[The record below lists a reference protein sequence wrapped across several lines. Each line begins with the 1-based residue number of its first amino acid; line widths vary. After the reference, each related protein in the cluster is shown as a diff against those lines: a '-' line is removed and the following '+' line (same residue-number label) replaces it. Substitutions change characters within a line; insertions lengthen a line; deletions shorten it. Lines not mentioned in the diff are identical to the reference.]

1 MRIMVFDVPAEGGG
15 ALSVLHEF
23 YNEFKLDLENE
34 YIFVLSLP
42 ELEETSNIKVLRFP
56 WIKKSWGH
64 RLYFDHFIAHKLIKE
79 YDIDQVLSYR
89 MYTSTRV
96 HQSVFVQCVTFSE
109 YRFYR
114 EDITGPIKI

>member
-42 ELEETSNIKVLRFP
+42 ELEETSNIKVYDFL
-56 WIKKSWGH
+56 G
-64 RLYFDHFIAHKLIKE
+64 LKE
-79 YDIDQVLSYR
+79 LGSQVI
-89 MYTSTRV
+89 
-96 HQSVFVQCVTFSE
+96 F
-109 YRFYR
+109 
-114 EDITGPIKI
+114 